1 VLDERQLDE
10 DSASPAAEQ
19 PRPRTITVLGM
30 LAAVALV
37 FSYLGAYALANALVA
52 AEVIQA
58 WPRESDPRP
67 RWMLVGFVSLL
78 TTFLIVGAVF
88 KWISRRELRQID
100 EMMEA

>member
-1 VLDERQLDE
+1 VLDGPQLNE
-10 DSASPAAEQ
+10 DSASPTAAQ

-52 AEVIQA
+52 ADVIQA

-67 RWMLVGFVSLL
+67 RWMLMGFVSLL
-78 TTFLIVGAVF
+78 GTFLLVGALF
-88 KWISRRELRQID
+88 KWISRRELKQID
-100 EMMEA
+100 EMMET